1 MTSMNYFN
9 EFRVQGGHG
18 AEVEAA
24 LWALQVPDVTRT
36 EDTKAGDLI
45 RVRVPEGVDS
55 MEHWRALRDLRD
67 AIVANAEGDAMATAH
82 RKSMSH
88 GMSPTAQALVE
99 ASEARDVAM
108 REAYEAE
115 GTPAERA
122 ADLRWAHAENA
133 YRDASAAHRAAR
145 KAHGDKI

>member
-9 EFRVQGGHG
+9 EIRVQGGHG

-67 AIVANAEGDAMATAH
+67 AIVANAEGDG
-82 RKSMSH
+82 MSH

-115 GTPAERA
+115 GTPAEAA
-122 ADLRWAHAENA
+122 ADQRYAAAEIA